1 MADNIVFSSVAD
13 LQKLIRGSSNSQSTA
28 MLNSVMADTIGMT
41 MYNAVSTQ
49 HNAQILNSA
58 ATTSTCAKILSVIG
72 MKQDTNT
79 TPDKDPDSDN
89 NTSGD
94 DSNSSQASASTQS
107 SGSMSIDSGTQPG
120 NADSSTNETGSQD
133 NSKNA
138 VTNSGTTDSGT
149 QSGTQS
155 ETNSQSSLGSSGQSE
170 NTDSTQTGDS

>member
-72 MKQDTNT
+72 MKPDTST

-107 SGSMSIDSGTQPG
+107 SGSTS
-120 NADSSTNETGSQD
+120 
-133 NSKNA
+133 
-138 VTNSGTTDSGT
+138 TDSET

-170 NTDSTQTGDS
+170 NTDSTQTGNS